1 MDVSHTLPRRD
12 LHTFIIPDG
21 TTFPLTAD
29 CACTLTPVRISP
41 YTHTITI
48 HLLTLTRVIR
58 SLRKEDLMKRPL
70 HLFLFSI
77 VVCLLLAACGGSST
91 SSGTPTASP
100 SVTLNVFAAAS
111 LTASFNEIASTYHQ
125 MHPNITIKPVYNGSQ
140 ILEQQIASGAPADI
154 FASADT
160 TNMQKASQAGLVGAS
175 QIFVKNRLVV
185 IIPLNNPGKIMS
197 LKDLARK
204 GVKID
209 LEAPTVPAGK
219 YSRQALMNLSKSPQ
233 YGANYGTTVLANV
246 VSQEDNVKAVVQKV
260 QLGEADAGFVYVTDA
275 FSASGKVTVIDIP
288 DPYNVIAQ
296 YPIAV
301 TKSSPHVSDA
311 QTFVAFVL
319 SPAGQAIM
327 KKYQFIPANA

>member
-1 MDVSHTLPRRD
+1 MR
-12 LHTFIIPDG
+12 
-21 TTFPLTAD
+21 
-29 CACTLTPVRISP
+29 
-41 YTHTITI
+41 
-48 HLLTLTRVIR
+48 R
-58 SLRKEDLMKRPL
+58 SLHM
-70 HLFLFSI
+70 
-77 VVCLLLAACGGSST
+77 LLLSVILCMLLVACSSSSAA
-91 SSGTPTASP
+91 SGTPAP
-100 SVTLNVFAAAS
+100 VTLNVFAAAS
-111 LTASFNEIASTYHQ
+111 LTEAFNEIASTYHQ
-125 MHPNITIKPVYNGSQ
+125 MHPHLTIKPVYNGSQ

-185 IIPLNNPGKIMS
+185 IIPLSNPGKITS

-209 LEAPTVPAGK
+209 LAAATVPAGK

-233 YGANYGTTVLANV
+233 YGANYGSTVLANV

-275 FSASGKVTVIDIP
+275 YSASGKVTVIDIP

-301 TKSSPHVSDA
+301 TKSSPYFSDA
-311 QTFVAFVL
+311 QAFVAFVL
-319 SPAGQAIM
+319 SAAGQAIM
-327 KKYQFIPANA
+327 KKYQFIPVNA

>member
-1 MDVSHTLPRRD
+1 
-12 LHTFIIPDG
+12 
-21 TTFPLTAD
+21 
-29 CACTLTPVRISP
+29 
-41 YTHTITI
+41 
-48 HLLTLTRVIR
+48 
-58 SLRKEDLMKRPL
+58 MKRPL

-77 VVCLLLAACGGSST
+77 VVCLLLAACVGSTT
-91 SSGTPTASP
+91 SSGTPTESP

-125 MHPNITIKPVYNGSQ
+125 MHPNFTIKPVYNGSQ

-185 IIPLNNPGKIMS
+185 IIPLSNPGKITS

-209 LEAPTVPAGK
+209 LAAATVPAGK

-233 YGANYGTTVLANV
+233 YGANYGSTVLANV

-275 FSASGKVTVIDIP
+275 YSASGKVTVIDIP

-301 TKSSPHVSDA
+301 TKSSPHASDA
-311 QTFVAFVL
+311 QAFVAFVL

-327 KKYQFIPANA
+327 KKYQFIPVNA